1 MHARAATVEAVEPS
15 DGSGD
20 ASDDSATIADRLKP
34 IELKRKAKSAAKRKA
49 GDPLARPVLKHP
61 KAGERRE
68 GGSDGEVEITGH
80 ATAAAAAAHTTSG
93 DEEAPSVPA
102 SPTIGQRNQATP
114 RNQPLPAQPSAAF
127 PTRIRAVPE
136 VGSSNAITRVSKV
149 WASGLTPP
157 FGRLLWAARS
167 AVACPGCPWDGAA
180 WHGGCALL
188 PRWWS
193 TPAAPSCRDRG
204 SIPRVGSPRGR
215 ASAPPAAGIRPRA
228 DAPRRQPADAADT
241 DAATPPPTP
250 PTPTT
255 TTSPPSPPL
264 PSPSPPLPAV
274 ENRHC
279 RRRG

>member
-1 MHARAATVEAVEPS
+1 MHARGATVEAAEAS
-15 DGSGD
+15 NDSGD

-68 GGSDGEVEITGH
+68 GGSDDEVEITGH

-167 AVACPGCPWDGAA
+167 AVACPGCP
-180 WHGGCALL
+180 
-188 PRWWS
+188 
-193 TPAAPSCRDRG
+193 
-204 SIPRVGSPRGR
+204 
-215 ASAPPAAGIRPRA
+215 
-228 DAPRRQPADAADT
+228 
-241 DAATPPPTP
+241 
-250 PTPTT
+250 
-255 TTSPPSPPL
+255 
-264 PSPSPPLPAV
+264 
-274 ENRHC
+274 
-279 RRRG
+279 